1 MGVYGEKNHFSK
13 IRRNP
18 VCVTRWSDL
27 VVWVPDIEWCAY
39 LVDTALGN
47 VVVNDFPGFS
57 KVMVLNFG
65 PLANGSKRDIVS
77 YRTLD
82 GNW

>member
-1 MGVYGEKNHFSK
+1 MCHTIVRSC
-13 IRRNP
+13 R
-18 VCVTRWSDL
+18 
-27 VVWVPDIEWCAY
+27 WVPAIEWHAY

-65 PLANGSKRDIVS
+65 PLANKSKSGPEV

>member
-1 MGVYGEKNHFSK
+1 MVRSCRLG
-13 IRRNP
+13 P
-18 VCVTRWSDL
+18 A
-27 VVWVPDIEWCAY
+27 IELYAY

-82 GNW
+82 ETGRGPQGHLLVHF

>member
-1 MGVYGEKNHFSK
+1 MGEKNHFSK

-27 VVWVPDIEWCAY
+27 VVWVPAIEWYAY

-47 VVVNDFPGFS
+47 VAVNDFLGFS
-57 KVMVLNFG
+57 KVMVLNLG
-65 PLANGSKRDIVS
+65 PLTKIFKMQVDIEDS
-77 YRTLD
+77 RH
-82 GNW
+82 GGC